1 MDTYTGTQTL
11 IAIRLVN
18 VAIQFLLKNSRR
30 ILNERRR
37 QHRCS
42 ALSLS
47 LSLILYLILEML
59 MRVLLRL
66 HFVENL

>member
-37 QHRCS
+37 QQRCS
-42 ALSLS
+42 ALS